1 MFAITREPGG
11 TIKLSGKMHDAHS
24 AQALEILNSIN
35 DSCTLDFSDLVY
47 ISSSGLGLLLQAQKR
62 LEGSG
67 HGLTLV
73 GMSDHV
79 RELFAVTRFDLI
91 FDIK

>member
-1 MFAITREPGG
+1 MFAISREPDG

-24 AQALEILNSIN
+24 AEAMQILDAVTS
-35 DSCTLDFSDLVY
+35 SCTVDFSELIY
-47 ISSSGLGLLLQAQKR
+47 ISSSGLGLLLQSQKR
-62 LEGSG
+62 LEASG